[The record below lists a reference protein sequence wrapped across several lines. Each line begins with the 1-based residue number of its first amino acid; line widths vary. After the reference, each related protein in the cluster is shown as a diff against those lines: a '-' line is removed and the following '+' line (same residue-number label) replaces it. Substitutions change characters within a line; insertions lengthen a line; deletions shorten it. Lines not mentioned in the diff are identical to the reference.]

1 MKKLQLFTKLIFIS
15 LLISSCKDKN
25 SDTNS
30 STVKKYNSNKT
41 KKELPLP
48 HTQQLYHYSST
59 NNKKYDHAVT
69 GVDEEGRNVNG
80 VINLE
85 NEIGIGIIKADKGN
99 EIEIISEQINS
110 NRIIATD
117 ANGFI
122 YRLKI
127 D

>member
-15 LLISSCKDKN
+15 LLINSCKDEN
-25 SDTNS
+25 SNTNS
-30 STVKKYNSNKT
+30 STVKNYNSNKT
-41 KKELPLP
+41 KKELPLS
-48 HTQQLYHYSST
+48 HTQQLYHYSSA
-59 NNKKYDHAVT
+59 NNKKYDYAVT

-85 NEIGIGIIKADKGN
+85 NEIGIGIIKVDKGN